1 MKKRVEGLDY
11 LRAVS
16 MILII
21 LYHYTTRYEE
31 IIGHQVVWSINVPW
45 GCFAVKTF
53 FVMTGYLTFANL
65 KRGGGGKLS
74 AKAHNPSLPY
84 LLGWHH
90 NHLCFYGDYDAG
102 KTTKCER
109 HCLKFHHVSGA
120 FGSAER

>member
-1 MKKRVEGLDY
+1 MSMTKRIQEIDY

-45 GCFAVKTF
+45 GCFAVNTF
-53 FVMTGYLTFANL
+53 FVLTGYLTFANL
-65 KRGGGGKLS
+65 NRGGGRLS
-74 AKAHNPSLPY
+74 KKASNPFISNILGMYPDY
-84 LLGWHH
+84 LS
-90 NHLCFYGDYDAG
+90 FYGDYDAG

-109 HCLKFHHVSGA
+109 HCL
-120 FGSAER
+120 